1 MEEIDPLHIDK
12 DRQGREL
19 SSRSAPEITVLVKDI
34 KGKKSKRLTL
44 PVSKW
49 RKAKRDGYLTYR
61 DTTLFVNG
69 DSLLT
74 ETYAKVDP
82 NKTEATDYVATGFN
96 YRKRK

>member
-1 MEEIDPLHIDK
+1 MEEIDPLHIDR

-19 SSRSAPEITVLVKDI
+19 SKRSASEITVLVRDI

-44 PVSKW
+44 PVSEW
-49 RKAKRDGYLTYR
+49 RKAKRDGYLTHR

-74 ETYAKVDP
+74 EREAKVSPD
-82 NKTEATDYVATGFN
+82 KTEATDHVLTGVN